1 MKNFSRIIT
10 LLIMVV
16 LLCILFVA
24 CEPDV
29 YVLTFEPNGGNDID
43 SIENNGEDEIELPT
57 PQREGYT
64 FGGWYL
70 DAETF
75 NNEYKGE
82 ALSESVTV
90 YAKWTIN
97 EYTISFETNG
107 GSPVDSIS
115 ADYGEQITAPNSP
128 EREGYSFEGWF
139 VDSDLGNE
147 FSFDTMPPQ
156 DITIYAGWQA
166 IDYNITYNLDGGENN
181 QSNPQTYTI
190 ETDSFELL
198 TPTKE
203 HYTFL
208 GWFAD
213 SGYDNEITHIGGG
226 ETGDITIYAK
236 WVDEVYVDGLTLKYD
251 IDNNFYELISA
262 EEIQNA
268 VIPAQHNNYPIA
280 VIGEGAFE
288 GNTTLESVTIP
299 MSVVYIADMAFK
311 DCSNLTDVNFD
322 NNATFEG
329 WFEDE
334 ELTTQ
339 YTFTDSLPSEG
350 KTLYAK
356 WQHLNKGIRLNFDPQ
371 IFPQHPNH
379 PDIPG
384 GDSNAWGYKF
394 TISNIAKSDMLVLH
408 NYDGYPISKIG
419 NNVFEE
425 SGLVNVNLS
434 DTLVEIGACAF
445 MNCDDLVEI
454 SLPENIYR
462 MGIQTFKG
470 CGSLEEV
477 YVQTIVSWEVYNYG
491 INMGAFEMFFGC
503 SNLEAI
509 YVHNINN
516 GVVFDLDN
524 PGSGYY
530 IYKTHPGAWWYYYDD
545 HIQPMPP
552 EQ

>member
-1 MKNFSRIIT
+1 
-10 LLIMVV
+10 
-16 LLCILFVA
+16 
-24 CEPDV
+24 
-29 YVLTFEPNGGNDID
+29 
-43 SIENNGEDEIELPT
+43 
-57 PQREGYT
+57 
-64 FGGWYL
+64 
-70 DAETF
+70 
-75 NNEYKGE
+75 
-82 ALSESVTV
+82 
-90 YAKWTIN
+90 
-97 EYTISFETNG
+97 
-107 GSPVDSIS
+107 
-115 ADYGEQITAPNSP
+115 
-128 EREGYSFEGWF
+128 
-139 VDSDLGNE
+139 
-147 FSFDTMPPQ
+147 
-156 DITIYAGWQA
+156 
-166 IDYNITYNLDGGENN
+166 
-181 QSNPQTYTI
+181 
-190 ETDSFELL
+190 
-198 TPTKE
+198 
-203 HYTFL
+203 
-208 GWFAD
+208 
-213 SGYDNEITHIGGG
+213 
-226 ETGDITIYAK
+226 
-236 WVDEVYVDGLTLKYD
+236 
-251 IDNNFYELISA
+251 
-262 EEIQNA
+262 
-268 VIPAQHNNYPIA
+268 
-280 VIGEGAFE
+280 
-288 GNTTLESVTIP
+288 

-371 IFPQHPNH
+371 ILPQHPNH

-434 DTLVEIGACAF
+434 DTLVEIGAFAF

-491 INMGAFEMFFGC
+491 INMGADEMFLGC

-516 GVVFDLDN
+516 GVVFDKDD
-524 PGSGYY
+524 PRSGYY
-530 IYKTHPGAWWYYYDD
+530 IYKTHPGAQWYNYNY

>member
-29 YVLTFEPNGGNDID
+29 YELTFEPNGGNDID

-213 SGYDNEITHIGGG
+213 SGYDNEITHIGDG

-236 WVDEVYVDGLTLKYD
+236 GVDEVYVDGLTLKYD
-251 IDNNFYELISA
+251 IDNNF
-262 EEIQNA
+262 
-268 VIPAQHNNYPIA
+268 
-280 VIGEGAFE
+280 
-288 GNTTLESVTIP
+288 
-299 MSVVYIADMAFK
+299 
-311 DCSNLTDVNFD
+311 
-322 NNATFEG
+322 
-329 WFEDE
+329 
-334 ELTTQ
+334 
-339 YTFTDSLPSEG
+339 
-350 KTLYAK
+350 
-356 WQHLNKGIRLNFDPQ
+356 
-371 IFPQHPNH
+371 
-379 PDIPG
+379 
-384 GDSNAWGYKF
+384 
-394 TISNIAKSDMLVLH
+394 
-408 NYDGYPISKIG
+408 
-419 NNVFEE
+419 
-425 SGLVNVNLS
+425 
-434 DTLVEIGACAF
+434 
-445 MNCDDLVEI
+445 MN
-454 SLPENIYR
+454 
-462 MGIQTFKG
+462 
-470 CGSLEEV
+470 
-477 YVQTIVSWEVYNYG
+477 
-491 INMGAFEMFFGC
+491 
-503 SNLEAI
+503 
-509 YVHNINN
+509 
-516 GVVFDLDN
+516 
-524 PGSGYY
+524 
-530 IYKTHPGAWWYYYDD
+530 
-545 HIQPMPP
+545 
-552 EQ
+552 